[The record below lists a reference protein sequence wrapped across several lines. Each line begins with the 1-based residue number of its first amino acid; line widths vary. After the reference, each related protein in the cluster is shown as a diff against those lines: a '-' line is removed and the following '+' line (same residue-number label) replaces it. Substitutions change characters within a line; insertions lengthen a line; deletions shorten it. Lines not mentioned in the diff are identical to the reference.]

1 MDVRFIVEPIYSLHN
16 NKLIAMGVLSR
27 FKFNNSMQAPAIKI
41 LKMLSQDVKN
51 KLLNKQVEWIV
62 ANKNSLSKIILYVQ

>member
-16 NKLIAMGVLSR
+16 NKLITMGVLSR
-27 FKFNNSMQAPAIKI
+27 FKFNNGMQAPAIKI

>member
-27 FKFNNSMQAPAIKI
+27 FKFNNGMQAPAIKI